1 MNSTSIIKKDLL
13 ESQNFKLKEQCS
25 ELKQRFSLVRRKLS
39 QQIPP
44 LNLNPDLT
52 NLNQRLAIYKTEY
65 TQLSKTFLRRQSQSS
80 ALTTLQKTI
89 EEQEGQL
96 KSLQKENLKLTNSI
110 NSNSKSKNTQQDPA
124 QEVSLLKSLIFKHE
138 HSAIETRK
146 LIEAKDLKF
155 SELREKFLHFES
167 LAGSQGLSFLT
178 NSKQL
183 SKKEK
188 GRPHFE
194 TIEKAEDY
202 YKSLQRSYTNCI
214 SRLVK
219 VINDLESA
227 LFELKDQ
234 ETILHSTYIKKKQQ
248 HRLILTMGESDAQE
262 PLADDR
268 QVLDVK
274 FYYKPTIRYLY
285 I

>member
-39 QQIPP
+39 HQIPP

-124 QEVSLLKSLIFKHE
+124 QEVSLLKSLISKHE